1 MFDVK
6 GLVSFLLD
14 KGPPIVVAGV
24 RAALV
29 VGIPAFIGVVTT
41 QLDALSWGEY
51 APIGAALSAGLRW
64 LGEGI
69 RDQLKKGD
77 E

>member
-1 MFDVK
+1 MFDVR
-6 GLVSFLLD
+6 GLLSFLLD

-29 VGIPAFIGVVTT
+29 VGMPAFIGVITT

-64 LGEGI
+64 LGEGL
-69 RDQLKKGD
+69 RDQFRKD
-77 E
+77 NE